1 MASRILQQE
10 SSSHRIPLGLFPNG
24 NGGPTASSPSGTSL
38 ATDNINNLFYLA
50 KIQGHPA
57 HRPPPRDWRNRPK
70 TPPPCPPRPPPG
82 IWRNRPEAP
91 PLPPEPR
98 PPPWDGRSPP
108 PGPAPFPPSSPT
120 TLGLEEAGPQ
130 APPLFSGAPP
140 TARGWTA
147 PKAPPYPRSPAH
159 SPEIGGIRPQA
170 LGGEEPDP
178 KAPPPF
184 PEAPPTDPGLEGP
197 GPQAPPPFPGA
208 PPTAPGPA
216 HRAGIGRPLP
226 GPRPLRAPI
235 GGWSCRPGLS
245 GLRAAAGGRTM
256 DGAGAR
262 TRDPAAPP
270 PAAPPPPPPPPS
282 PAAPPPPP
290 LLLLGLL
297 VLGPGR
303 PGAADHDSKDSR
315 AELDWTAFPPNG
327 WEEISGVDEH
337 LRPVR
342 TYQVCNVLEP
352 NQNNWL
358 QTGWIGRQ
366 QGQRIFIELKFT
378 LRDCNSI
385 PGVAGTCKET
395 FNLYYAEAEA
405 DLGPGLREGRHRKV
419 DTIAA
424 DESFTQGDLGERKMK
439 LNTEVREIG
448 PLTRSGFHLGFQDVG
463 ACVALV
469 SVRVYYKRCP
479 ATVRN
484 LAAFP
489 GTVAEAA
496 FATLVEVLGTCVAH
510 AQGEPD
516 SPPRM
521 HCSAEGEWLVPVGR
535 CSCGAGFQEQ
545 EDVCEACPSGF
556 YKFSPRWPL
565 CSPCPEHSFTV
576 TDASALCACQ
586 EGYTRSAA
594 DPPTAA
600 CTRPP
605 SAPRDLSYRL
615 KQTSLLLHWSPPAD
629 SGGRS
634 DVTYTVLCRLCP
646 RGPGGP
652 EGGPGPAGPGC
663 EPCGPGVG
671 FVPQQTGLVSPRA
684 TLLNLRP
691 RTTYTVRV
699 AARNG
704 VSGPRTDDQRYAE
717 LTVATGQGAPPT
729 PEPEIRPER
738 VEQTRISLSWQEP
751 DAPGPNNTEY
761 EVNFY
766 EKARRGRSPSTVR
779 TATPAVTVTNL
790 KPGTLYI
797 FQVRSC
803 SPGAGDFSLS
813 IEVETLG
820 EAAMMSS
827 EQNPLV
833 IIVVVAIAVLIVL
846 VSMVIGVMVWRRQC
860 GYSKASQDG
869 DEELYFHFKIPTRR
883 TYVDPESCEDPLQ
896 AVHLFAKELDNSSI
910 KIERVIGTGEFGQ
923 LCRGCLRLPSKRE
936 LPVAIQTLRASCSDK
951 QKRNFLVEASVL
963 GQFDHANIV
972 RLEGVITRG
981 STLMTVTEFMGNGA
995 LDAFLRKHEG
1005 QLSSGELMGL
1015 LPGVASG
1022 MQYLSEMGYVHRG
1035 LAARCVLLSYSLVCK
1050 ISGFRRNLDDK
1061 AETVFSTL
1069 SGRSPALWAAP
1080 EAVQLGHFSSASDV
1094 WSFGVVMWEV
1104 MSFGERPY
1112 WDMSSQDVVK
1122 AIEDGFRLP
1131 APRTCPSPLHEL
1143 MLDCWQRDP
1152 NERPKFLQI
1161 YTLLSKMMKIPDP
1174 PTSTAAPGPRP
1185 HASGSPA
1192 PRAPGP
1198 SLSLADHPF
1207 SAFPCFSSV
1216 GEWLEAIEL
1225 ERYKDNFAA
1234 AGYCSLEFVA
1244 RLTVQDVANLGI
1256 TTVEHRRQLLAG
1268 IQALRAQMMHIH
1280 GRGVQV

>member
-1 MASRILQQE
+1 
-10 SSSHRIPLGLFPNG
+10 
-24 NGGPTASSPSGTSL
+24 
-38 ATDNINNLFYLA
+38 
-50 KIQGHPA
+50 
-57 HRPPPRDWRNRPK
+57 
-70 TPPPCPPRPPPG
+70 
-82 IWRNRPEAP
+82 
-91 PLPPEPR
+91 
-98 PPPWDGRSPP
+98 
-108 PGPAPFPPSSPT
+108 
-120 TLGLEEAGPQ
+120 
-130 APPLFSGAPP
+130 
-140 TARGWTA
+140 
-147 PKAPPYPRSPAH
+147 
-159 SPEIGGIRPQA
+159 
-170 LGGEEPDP
+170 
-178 KAPPPF
+178 
-184 PEAPPTDPGLEGP
+184 
-197 GPQAPPPFPGA
+197 
-208 PPTAPGPA
+208 
-216 HRAGIGRPLP
+216 
-226 GPRPLRAPI
+226 
-235 GGWSCRPGLS
+235 
-245 GLRAAAGGRTM
+245 
-256 DGAGAR
+256 
-262 TRDPAAPP
+262 
-270 PAAPPPPPPPPS
+270 
-282 PAAPPPPP
+282 
-290 LLLLGLL
+290 
-297 VLGPGR
+297 
-303 PGAADHDSKDSR
+303 
-315 AELDWTAFPPNG
+315 
-327 WEEISGVDEH
+327 
-337 LRPVR
+337 
-342 TYQVCNVLEP
+342 QVCNVLEP

-358 QTGWIGRQ
+358 QTGWIGRRR
-366 QGQRIFIELKFT
+366 GQRIFIELKFT

-448 PLTRSGFHLGFQDVG
+448 PLTRGGFHLGFQDVG

-489 GTVAEAA
+489 DTVAEAA
-496 FATLVEVLGTCVAH
+496 YATLVEVLGTCVAH
-510 AQGEPD
+510 AQGDPD

-535 CSCGAGFQEQ
+535 CGCRAGFQEQ

-565 CSPCPEHSFTV
+565 CSPCPEHSFTP
-576 TDASALCACQ
+576 TNASTLCTCQ
-586 EGYTRSAA
+586 EGYTRSAV

-634 DVTYTVLCRLCP
+634 DVTYTLLCRRCP
-646 RGPGGP
+646 RGS
-652 EGGPGPAGPGC
+652 GPGSGGGGGRC

-671 FVPQQTGLVSPRA
+671 FVPQQTGLVEQTA
-684 TLLNLRP
+684 TLLNLLP

-699 AARNG
+699 AALNG
-704 VSGPRTDDQRYAE
+704 VSGPRAADQRYAE
-717 LTVATGQGAPPT
+717 VTVSTGLAAPT
-729 PEPEIRPER
+729 PEPEIRPDR
-738 VEQTRISLSWQEP
+738 IEQTRISLSWQEP
-751 DAPGPNNTEY
+751 TPAGHNATEY

-766 EKARRGRSPSTVR
+766 EKVGSLSPEPALSGTNARPLPS
-779 TATPAVTVTNL
+779 VTVTQL
-790 KPGTLYI
+790 KPGTPVHLPG
-797 FQVRSC
+797 RS
-803 SPGAGDFSLS
+803 PLARGPGDFSPS

-820 EAAMMSS
+820 EGEGLPACPGQPGLQGRTGGWGPSLPPGRS
-827 EQNPLV
+827 PGVSPPSHLP
-833 IIVVVAIAVLIVL
+833 AV
-846 VSMVIGVMVWRRQC
+846 
-860 GYSKASQDG
+860 
-869 DEELYFHFKIPTRR
+869 KIPTRR

-936 LPVAIQTLRASCSDK
+936 LPVAVQTLRASCSDK
-951 QKRNFLVEASVL
+951 QKRDFLAEASVL
-963 GQFDHANIV
+963 GQFDHSNIV

-995 LDAFLRKHEG
+995 LDSFLRKHEG

-1022 MQYLSEMGYVHRG
+1022 MQYLSEMGYVHRS
-1035 LAARCVLLSYSLVCK
+1035 LAARCVLVSHSLVCK
-1050 ISGFRRNLDDK
+1050 ISGFRRNVDDK

-1131 APRTCPSPLHEL
+1131 APRTCPGPLHQL

-1161 YTLLSKMMKIPDP
+1161 YALLSKMAKIPDP
-1174 PTSTAAPGPRP
+1174 PTSNAAPCPRV
-1185 HASGSPA
+1185 
-1192 PRAPGP
+1192 PGP

-1234 AGYCSLEFVA
+1234 AGYRSLEFVA
-1244 RLTVQDVANLGI
+1244 RLTIQDVANLGI
-1256 TTVEHRRQLLAG
+1256 TTMEHQRQLLAG
-1268 IQALRAQMMHIH
+1268 IQALRTQMMHLH